1 MKHCLAAGIGF
12 QVFMQKI
19 LLSAAL
25 GLVFAMST
33 QAAPLD
39 APPPYAGD
47 VAAQGAAAPQPA
59 RRLEPKAPD
68 ADMSIAPT
76 EEDMERA
83 REARERGDR
92 TPRNN
97 DKRTKIEAVR
107 DPNNHVT
114 EYVVTPGSTKIP
126 YRIENRAD
134 RPIDTTPGKN
144 PSGTLGTP
152 KLTEFG
158 W

>member
-19 LLSAAL
+19 LLSAAF

-76 EEDMERA
+76 E
-83 REARERGDR
+83 
-92 TPRNN
+92 
-97 DKRTKIEAVR
+97 
-107 DPNNHVT
+107 
-114 EYVVTPGSTKIP
+114 
-126 YRIENRAD
+126 
-134 RPIDTTPGKN
+134 
-144 PSGTLGTP
+144 
-152 KLTEFG
+152 
-158 W
+158 

>member
-1 MKHCLAAGIGF
+1 MRKKHTRGSG
-12 QVFMQKI
+12 
-19 LLSAAL
+19 
-25 GLVFAMST
+25 
-33 QAAPLD
+33 AAPAFPSTHRLVSRS
-39 APPPYAGD
+39 G
-47 VAAQGAAAPQPA
+47 PA
-59 RRLEPKAPD
+59 SSRQYPHTKC
-68 ADMSIAPT
+68 
-76 EEDMERA
+76 
-83 REARERGDR
+83 GDR
-92 TPRNN
+92 APRNN

-152 KLTEFG
+152 KFIEFG

>member
-1 MKHCLAAGIGF
+1 MK
-12 QVFMQKI
+12 K
-19 LLSAAL
+19 LLLPAAAL
-25 GLVFAMST
+25 LATLSLACA
-33 QAAPLD
+33 AAPGADD

-47 VAAQGAAAPQPA
+47 VKPVNAARQAPRDVA
-59 RRLEPKAPD
+59 EEL
-68 ADMSIAPT
+68 SIAPT
-76 EEDMERA
+76 ESDMKKA
-83 REARERGDR
+83 REARDQGADP
-92 TPRNN
+92 PRNN
-97 DKRTKIEAVR
+97 ERRTRIDAVR

-144 PSGTLGTP
+144 PGGTLGTP
-152 KLTEFG
+152 KLIEFG